1 MANHGGGY
9 VALGLSETGSGVV
22 EAEGRPATLDSY
34 NQDLING
41 IVQNYCDPPF
51 HCAVCLVPN
60 PDELLYPVVVVPG
73 RHRVP
78 VRARRAGPHGNIV
91 QNNAIY
97 IRKPGPRSETPQS
110 AQDWDDL
117 LAKCLRNRRDEMFD
131 QIRDLITGAV
141 PQIEQPREPARL
153 DDWIRAGF
161 ERWHTLTKDL
171 PEHFGPRFTHG
182 YYNFAYEIIGEPRQI
197 SPTQLRDVVRA
208 SEVRYSG
215 WSPFWCPTRE
225 EIAPYLFN
233 GAVEC
238 WLGGD
243 TQTPAE
249 KRTAARSNFWR
260 IHPEGMAFLLC
271 GFLEDGIK
279 MLSEGHSPNLP
290 GTVFDII
297 LPVWR
302 IGEALLQAQR
312 LARNLFEGPTTI
324 RFIATYS
331 GLSGRALVS
340 IDQRRRVW
348 ETHIARQDSIT
359 LSTHVDAMAIDTN
372 LPEIVHP
379 LLSPLYALFDFFEL
393 SDQFVA
399 EELSHMRGGKY

>member
-1 MANHGGGY
+1 MSNKTTRAIQNRPRTEQTDSPLRT
-9 VALGLSETGSGVV
+9 ALGALSIGRSNAAYRLAHRAPCPPRGTFWNTRCSKGGLPGASGRGASWVGDGLFW
-22 EAEGRPATLDSY
+22 GR
-34 NQDLING
+34 
-41 IVQNYCDPPF
+41 
-51 HCAVCLVPN
+51 
-60 PDELLYPVVVVPG
+60 
-73 RHRVP
+73 
-78 VRARRAGPHGNIV
+78 RRRG
-91 QNNAIY
+91 
-97 IRKPGPRSETPQS
+97 
-110 AQDWDDL
+110 
-117 LAKCLRNRRDEMFD
+117 
-131 QIRDLITGAV
+131 
-141 PQIEQPREPARL
+141 
-153 DDWIRAGF
+153 
-161 ERWHTLTKDL
+161 
-171 PEHFGPRFTHG
+171 
-182 YYNFAYEIIGEPRQI
+182 
-197 SPTQLRDVVRA
+197 
-208 SEVRYSG
+208 
-215 WSPFWCPTRE
+215 PFWCPTRE